1 MPRSRPGL
9 PILVLLGALAPPLAA
24 QEETSYLLGR
34 VIDAGTKTPL
44 NGAFV
49 SFPDARRGVFTN
61 PDGAF
66 RLPGAEPDDA
76 RIVQIEL
83 IGYGI
88 AQLPAAL
95 LSDSVPIN
103 IPLAADPILLEGFQ
117 VVSDR
122 FRRRRN
128 ASTMSV
134 RTFDFRWLRST
145 SAMDALEF
153 LERQTFIRE
162 VPCSFG
168 LGASATALSAP
179 GSCARVRGRVQRVT
193 LCIDEVPS
201 LGGFMQ
207 LASIS
212 PHELSMV
219 EVYGGGRM
227 IRVYTQAFMEQVSR
241 RRFNPHPTEWGC

>member
-1 MPRSRPGL
+1 MPGSRSGPAILAVLAIVAL
-9 PILVLLGALAPPLAA
+9 PLSA
-24 QEETSYLLGR
+24 QEPSYLLGR
-34 VIDAGTKTPL
+34 VIDAGTQAPL

-61 PDGAF
+61 PDGVF
-66 RLPGAEPDDA
+66 RLPGAKPGDA
-76 RIVQIEL
+76 RIVQIES

-88 AQLPAAL
+88 AELPAAL
-95 LSDSVPIN
+95 LSDSVPMN
-103 IPLAADPILLEGFQ
+103 IPLVADPILLEGFQ

-128 ASTMSV
+128 ASTMAV

-145 SAMDALEF
+145 SATDALEF

-162 VPCSFG
+162 MPCATG
-168 LGASATALSAP
+168 LGASATLLSPP
-179 GSCARVRGRVQRVT
+179 GSCARVRGRVQRIT

-201 LGGFMQ
+201 LGGLMQ
-207 LASIS
+207 LASIA

-241 RRFNPHPTEWGC
+241 RRFTPNPTEWGC

>member
-1 MPRSRPGL
+1 MPRSRSGPA
-9 PILVLLGALAPPLAA
+9 ILILLGATALPLSA
-24 QEETSYLLGR
+24 QEDSYLLGR
-34 VIDAGTKTPL
+34 VIDVVTKAPL

-49 SFPDARRGVFTN
+49 SFPDTRRGVFTN
-61 PDGAF
+61 PDGVF
-66 RLPGAEPDDA
+66 RLPGAKPDDA
-76 RIVQIEL
+76 RNVQIEL

-128 ASTMSV
+128 ASTMAV

-145 SAMDALEF
+145 SATDALEF

-162 VPCSFG
+162 VPCSVGF
-168 LGASATALSAP
+168 GASATILSAP

-241 RRFNPHPTEWGC
+241 RRFNPNPTEWGC